1 MDVLI
6 SIRLNQWMP
15 ILDVL
20 VRGPITLFQLA
31 YEVYLQRLGSGFP
44 SFSPTHPF
52 SFSQGSMAI
61 IGSCIF
67 KPGSFWYNQPRN
79 TKMFA

>member
-20 VRGPITLFQLA
+20 GGPITLFQLA
-31 YEVYLQRLGSGFP
+31 YEVYLQRFRLP
-44 SFSPTHPF
+44 
-52 SFSQGSMAI
+52 QL
-61 IGSCIF
+61 
-67 KPGSFWYNQPRN
+67 QPHSSL
-79 TKMFA
+79 